1 MTTPP
6 TISDGATVTAGRR
19 MLTPVRSRA
28 LWTVSGLAV
37 QAAGLGVVAAFLWAK
52 LRHQDLGGHVTAA
65 TFRLMW
71 HQEVHTHTGL
81 AVLITGAVIYAAGS
95 VLLARPHVS
104 RPVTLFI
111 AVPVA
116 AVAGMAVLGV
126 LALVVAF
133 VIIALG
139 DLLAPDV
146 GMGGYGGGGRRR
158 RRRRSRS

>member
-6 TISDGATVTAGRR
+6 TISEGTAVTAGRR
-19 MLTPVRSRA
+19 QLSPVRSRTT
-28 LWTVSGLAV
+28 WTISGLAV
-37 QAAGLGVVAAFLWAK
+37 QAAGLGGVAAFLWAK
-52 LRHQDLGGHVTAA
+52 LRHQDIGGHVTAA

-133 VIIALG
+133 VIIACN

-146 GMGGYGGGGRRR
+146 DMGGYGGGRGKRRK
-158 RRRRSRS
+158 RRS